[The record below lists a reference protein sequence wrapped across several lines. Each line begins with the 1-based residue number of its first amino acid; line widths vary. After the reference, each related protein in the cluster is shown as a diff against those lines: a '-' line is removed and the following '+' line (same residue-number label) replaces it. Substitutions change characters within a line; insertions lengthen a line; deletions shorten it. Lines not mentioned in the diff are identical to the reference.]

1 MGLLVVARKSIL
13 MPTARF
19 YLKNEVDSLGKQ
31 HIVMK
36 YAYTR
41 GRRLTYHSGKAIE
54 AKHWSKERQRAKK
67 SYPNAKALN
76 RLLDSIAVAVERIH
90 LEAQAAGKAVT
101 KEYFIEQLDSAIKK
115 RPTTTRDINL
125 ITFAEE
131 MYNIKRRS
139 AFSNLVNQLKKFKR
153 RRAYSFDF
161 DAIDYNFYIAFEQFL
176 IDQGFRDSYS
186 YGIVKVLK
194 QTVREAVRRGYTTN
208 SAILN
213 IKSTL
218 SDYSPEKVILSA
230 EEVKHLISFQPPKR
244 LEVTKQLLICACL
257 TGLAFVD
264 WPQLDTVDSPTLQAG
279 GYTFVQISSRAKTGE
294 RAFAPVLSY
303 TQKVLDQHGG
313 QLPEA
318 NDVVFN
324 RYAKELAELAG
335 LTDQVV
341 LLESKGG
348 KRTQRKTRKC
358 DEITTMTGRRT
369 WNSLLRQNG
378 LPDHFIKHLMGHSS
392 KDMTDLYDHRTFEV
406 VAEQIAPFLDEIED
420 KLAPDYDGPRF
431 V

>member
-1 MGLLVVARKSIL
+1 
-13 MPTARF
+13 MPSARF
-19 YLKNEVDSLGKQ
+19 YLKNEVDKLGKK

-41 GRRLTYHSGKAIE
+41 GRRLTYHTGKAIAE
-54 AKHWSKERQRAKK
+54 KHWSKDRQRAKK

-76 RLLDSIAVAVERIH
+76 RLLDTIAIEVERIH
-90 LEAQAAGKAVT
+90 LEAQAVGKAVT
-101 KEYFIEQLDSAIKK
+101 KEYLINQLDKTIKK
-115 RPTTTRDINL
+115 KPTTTRDINL
-125 ITFAEE
+125 LSFAEE

-139 AFSNLVNQLKKFKR
+139 AFSNLVNQLRQFKR
-153 RRAYSFDF
+153 KRSFSFDF
-161 DAIDYNFYIAFEQFL
+161 DALDYNFYKAFEQFL
-176 IDQGFRDSYS
+176 IDQQFRDSYS
-186 YGIVKVLK
+186 YGIIKVLK

-213 IKSTL
+213 IKS
-218 SDYSPEKVILSA
+218 SIADFSPEKVILSA
-230 EEVKHLISFQPPKR
+230 EEVKRLIAFDAPKR
-244 LEVTKQLLICACL
+244 LETTKQLLICACL

-264 WPQLDTVDSPTLQAG
+264 WPQLDTVDSPTLSAG

-303 TQKVLDQHGG
+303 TSKVLEQHGG
-313 QLPEA
+313 QLPEM

-335 LTDQVV
+335 LTEQVV
-341 LLESKGG
+341 LLESRGG
-348 KRTQRKTRKC
+348 KRVQRKSKKS

-378 LPDHFIKHLMGHSS
+378 LPDHYIKHLMGHSS
-392 KDMTDLYDHRTFEV
+392 NDMTDLYDHRTFEV
-406 VAEQIAPFLDEIED
+406 IAEQIVPYLDEIED
-420 KLAPDYDGPRF
+420 KIAPDYTGPMYI
-431 V
+431 